1 MAIGN
6 SDSHHHPSAAA
17 VALTKSV
24 DAMMQTVSDPL
35 MAGRK
40 NLVESAISAVSWPAI
55 IAGAF
60 AIAAVA
66 LILLAL
72 GSGLG
77 FASVSPWYNSGPSAT
92 TFGVLAAVWL
102 LVVQWISAA
111 LGGYVTGRLR
121 TKWVGV
127 HTDEV
132 YFRDTVH
139 GFLAWALAAVIMA
152 AALSSIATS
161 VVGSAARGAG
171 SLATA
176 AVQAAG
182 TAAAQS
188 EGIDPMGYV
197 IDTLFRSDRSD
208 ANSNP
213 QDVRAE
219 ATRIIASG
227 LRNGDVPAADR
238 TYLAQLVAA
247 RTGISQ
253 AEAQKRV
260 DDMIAKAK
268 DAGVKARQTAD
279 TARKTAAAL
288 GFFTAF
294 SMIVGAFIAAVAA
307 TIAGHRRDDSVAF
320 R

>member
-1 MAIGN
+1 M
-6 SDSHHHPSAAA
+6 
-17 VALTKSV
+17 ALTRSV
-24 DAMMQTVSDPL
+24 ETSMQTLSETVV
-35 MAGRK
+35 AGRK
-40 NLVESAISAVSWPAI
+40 NTVESAISAVSWPAI

-60 AIAAVA
+60 ASAAVA

-92 TFGVLAAVWL
+92 TFGVLAAIWL
-102 LVVQWISAA
+102 IVVQWLSAA
-111 LGGYVTGRLR
+111 LGGYITGRLR

-139 GFLAWALAAVIMA
+139 GFLAWAVAAVVMA
-152 AALSSIATS
+152 AALSSVAAS

-182 TAAAQS
+182 TAARS
-188 EGIDPMGYV
+188 GDIDPMGYLV
-197 IDTLFRSDRSD
+197 DTMFRSDRPD
-208 ANSNP
+208 ANAAP
-213 QDVRAE
+213 EDTRAE
-219 ATRIIASG
+219 TIRIIASG
-227 LRNGDVPAADR
+227 LRNGEVPAADK
-238 TYLAQLVAA
+238 TYLAQLVST

-253 AEAQKRV
+253 ADAEKRV
-260 DDMIAKAK
+260 NDVIAKAK
-268 DAGVKARQTAD
+268 EAELKARQAAD
-279 TARKTAAAL
+279 TARKVAATAAS
-288 GFFTAF
+288 FTAF
-294 SMIVGAFIAAVAA
+294 AMLVGAFIAAVAA
-307 TIAGHRRDDSVAF
+307 TIAGHRRDEVPALG

>member
-1 MAIGN
+1 
-6 SDSHHHPSAAA
+6 
-17 VALTKSV
+17 
-24 DAMMQTVSDPL
+24 MQTLNETIVG
-35 MAGRK
+35 GRK
-40 NLVESAISAVSWPAI
+40 NTLESAISAVSWPAI

-77 FASVSPWYNSGPSAT
+77 FASLSPWYNSGPSAT

-102 LVVQWISAA
+102 IVVQWLSAA
-111 LGGYVTGRLR
+111 LGGYITGRLR

-139 GFLAWALAAVIMA
+139 GFLAWAVAAVVMA
-152 AALSSIATS
+152 AALSSVAAS
-161 VVGSAARGAG
+161 VAGSAARGAG

-182 TAAAQS
+182 TAAQS
-188 EGIDPMGYV
+188 GDIDPMGYLV
-197 IDTLFRSDRSD
+197 DTLFRSDRPD
-208 ANSNP
+208 ANAAFE
-213 QDVRAE
+213 DIRAE
-219 ATRIIASG
+219 SIRIIASG
-227 LRNGDVPAADR
+227 LRNGDVPAADK

-253 AEAQKRV
+253 ADAEKRV
-260 DDMIAKAK
+260 NDVIAKAK
-268 DAGVKARQTAD
+268 EAELKARQAAD
-279 TARKTAAAL
+279 TARKIAATAA
-288 GFFTAF
+288 FFTAF
-294 SMIVGAFIAAVAA
+294 AMLVGAFIAAVAA
-307 TIAGHRRDDSVAF
+307 TIAGHRRDEALALG

>member
-1 MAIGN
+1 
-6 SDSHHHPSAAA
+6 
-17 VALTKSV
+17 
-24 DAMMQTVSDPL
+24 MQTLSDPL
-35 MAGRK
+35 IPGRK
-40 NLVESAISAVSWPAI
+40 NVVESAISAVSWPAI

-121 TKWVGV
+121 TKWVG
-127 HTDEV
+127 DEV

-139 GFLAWALAAVIMA
+139 GFLAWAVAAVVMA
-152 AALSSIATS
+152 AALSSMATS
-161 VVGSAARGAG
+161 VVGSAAHDAG

-182 TAAAQS
+182 TAEAQS

-197 IDTLFRSDRSD
+197 VDTLFRSDRPD
-208 ANSNP
+208 PNTTP
-213 QDVRAE
+213 EDVRAE

-227 LRNGDVPAADR
+227 LRNGDVPAADK

-253 AEAQKRV
+253 ADAEKRV
-260 DDMIAKAK
+260 NDVIAKAK
-268 DAGVKARQTAD
+268 DVELKARQAAD
-279 TARKTAAAL
+279 TARKVAATAA
-288 GFFTAF
+288 FFTAF
-294 SMIVGAFIAAVAA
+294 AMLVGAFIAAVAA
-307 TIAGHRRDDSVAF
+307 TIAGHRRDEALALL